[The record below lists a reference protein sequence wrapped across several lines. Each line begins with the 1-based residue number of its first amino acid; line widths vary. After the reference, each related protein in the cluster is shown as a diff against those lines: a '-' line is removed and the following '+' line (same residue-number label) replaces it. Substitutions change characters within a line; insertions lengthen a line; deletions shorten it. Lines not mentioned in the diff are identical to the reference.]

1 MITKSS
7 PFLDHKLCDGE
18 LNKLRFR
25 AILRL
30 IQVGFSVE
38 DLAMA
43 LNCSE
48 SMVRWLLALPYRTL
62 YLRDHS
68 DRKRL
73 LEPLNLKMLPEPER
87 PVVLDPRVSSEDE
100 TRRQQE
106 KQAQLLAIE
115 IQRWLCTFE
124 ASDQDRQQA
133 TEQAGFLLDESH
145 LTEDG
150 LLQFDS
156 YRVFAEINAI
166 WRGTP
171 STSVD
176 KSFMAVVSP
185 WLASWIRFWISDSAI
200 WNRALDLAYTHFGA
214 RAQAA

>member
-1 MITKSS
+1 MITKASA
-7 PFLDHKLCDGE
+7 FLDHKPCDEE
-18 LNKLRFR
+18 LNKLRLR
-25 AILRL
+25 ALLRL
-30 IQVGFSVE
+30 IHVDFSVE
-38 DLAMA
+38 NLAMA

-48 SMVRWLLALPYRTL
+48 SMVRWLLALPYRAL
-62 YLRDHS
+62 YLRDDS
-68 DRKRL
+68 NRKRM
-73 LEPLNLKMLPEPER
+73 LEPIDLRMLPAPEH
-87 PVVLDPRVSSEDE
+87 PVALNPRTPSKDESSNQE
-100 TRRQQE
+100 E
-106 KQAQLLAIE
+106 KQAQQLAIE

-133 TEQAGFLLDESH
+133 TEQAGFLLDESP

-150 LLQFDS
+150 RLQFDN
-156 YRVFAEINAI
+156 YRAFAEINAI